1 MTFNETNLLAELS
14 HDQLRANQTTKRF
27 VVAYS
32 GGMDSHVLLAAMSV
46 LRGRLGGAEVAALHV
61 HHGIS
66 PEADAWVEHCVETCR
81 LLDVPLN
88 IKKIKVDR
96 TQASLENSL
105 RNARYQAFS
114 ESLNKQDVLLLAHHA
129 DDQAET
135 IFLRLLRGAGAQGVS
150 GMPACRVL
158 GNAYLYRPMLGYT
171 RQELAHYAIT
181 KQLRWIEDDSN
192 VDVQFDRNFLR
203 QNVLPLITERWPGFG
218 NSLTR
223 HARINQQLQHSM
235 DFFLAR
241 ELEQLVGNEGKLNL
255 SLLRAYTQEVQL
267 NLVRAWIASLAL
279 PVPSYQ
285 QLEQIVKG
293 LIVAREDAQPQVN
306 WRGATVRRFQN
317 NLYASAPLPAFDKQ
331 KVYEL
336 TPDQPLDI
344 PGVGALELVNEE
356 VVKADN
362 GEGWPVLKLALAP
375 LSVRFRQGGER
386 CQPAGRVGS
395 HPLKKLFQEYQ
406 VPPWLRDRMP
416 LIYCGEQLVAAG
428 DLWVCEGFTASPGE
442 QGRRLVLN

>member
-14 HDQLRANQTTKRF
+14 HDQLRANRPIKRF

-32 GGMDSHVLLAAMSV
+32 GGMDSHVLLAAMST
-46 LRGRLGGAEVAALHV
+46 LRGRLDGAEVAALHV
-61 HHGIS
+61 HHGIN
-66 PEADAWVEHCVETCR
+66 PKADAWVEHCVEICR
-81 LLDVPLN
+81 VLDVQLN
-88 IKKIKVDR
+88 IKKIKVDQ

-114 ESLNKQDVLLLAHHA
+114 ESLNKHDVLLLAHHA

-135 IFLRLLRGAGAQGVS
+135 ILLRLLRGAGAQGVS
-150 GMPACRVL
+150 GMPAYRVL
-158 GNAYLYRPMLGYT
+158 GNAYLYRPVLGYT
-171 RQELAHYAIT
+171 RQELAHYAMT

-218 NSLTR
+218 SSLTR
-223 HARINQQLQHSM
+223 HARINQQLQLSM
-235 DFFLAR
+235 NFFLAR
-241 ELEQLVGNEGKLNL
+241 ELEPLVGNEGKLNL
-255 SLLRAYTQEVQL
+255 SLLRAYPLEVQL
-267 NLVRAWIASLAL
+267 NLVRAWITSLAL

-293 LIVAREDAQPQVN
+293 LMMAREDAQPQVN
-306 WRGATVRRFQN
+306 WRGVTVRRFQN
-317 NLYASAPLPAFDKQ
+317 DLYANAPLPAFDKQ

-336 TPDQPLDI
+336 TPEQPLDI
-344 PGVGALELVNEE
+344 PGVGTLELVKEE
-356 VVKADN
+356 IAKVEN
-362 GEGWPVLKLALAP
+362 GKGRSVLNLALAP
-375 LSVRFRQGGER
+375 LSIRFRQGGER
-386 CQPAGRVGS
+386 CQPAGRIGS

-406 VPPWLRDRMP
+406 VPPWLRDRVP
-416 LIYCGEQLVAAG
+416 LIYCGAQLVAVG

-442 QGRRLVLN
+442 LGYHLLLN